1 MRFIFINLY
10 IGKWI
15 KKLNSYQRVRNTGK
29 VTYTQF
35 AEIQSPCLNDN
46 IPLSLRR
53 RTLKSYMFYDTL
65 PGFNILKTCISA
77 ECIKNIPPSCILEFY
92 VSLWS
97 KMYVCMCVCVCVCG
111 PFIVLLKADSSML
124 HPVVVLVESYIYI
137 YVQKEYTKFR
147 EIAQLSIGF
156 VYYRMITNK

>member
-1 MRFIFINLY
+1 MNSSEDVIFYFCSTSYGLVGY
-10 IGKWI
+10 ILHATYFYKPLHRKMNKETEQQSKS
-15 KKLNSYQRVRNTGK
+15 KK
-29 VTYTQF
+29 F

-92 VSLWS
+92 VSL
-97 KMYVCMCVCVCVCG
+97 
-111 PFIVLLKADSSML
+111 
-124 HPVVVLVESYIYI
+124 
-137 YVQKEYTKFR
+137 
-147 EIAQLSIGF
+147 
-156 VYYRMITNK
+156 